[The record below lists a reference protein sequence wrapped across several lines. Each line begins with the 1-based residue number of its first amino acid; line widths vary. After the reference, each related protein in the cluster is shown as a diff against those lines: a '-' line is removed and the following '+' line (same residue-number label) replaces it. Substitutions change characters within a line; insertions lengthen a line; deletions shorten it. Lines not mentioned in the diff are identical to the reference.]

1 MVAEP
6 AISPGGAV
14 APSGGLSR
22 RPAWCRGHWLPLVFA
37 AVFLPVSAQELPD
50 RPMSWRVGEC
60 AQLREGGGGAVLK
73 APTYWLRGRVEAL
86 ETRRHRAGVCPYSGK
101 APSMLNH
108 AEWLE
113 LAAAVPCVARAEE
126 VRELDVP
133 QVLLTVESWET
144 PWTRAHG
151 HAGMLYRGHYLDQ
164 ALVRGMRLAID
175 AQWLERC
182 PAGRPQDVKQ

>member
-14 APSGGLSR
+14 ALSGVVRS
-22 RPAWCRGHWLPLVFA
+22 RPAERRGRWLALALAWGV
-37 AVFLPVSAQELPD
+37 LPVAAQEVPQA
-50 RPMSWRVGEC
+50 PVSWRVGEC

-108 AEWLE
+108 AEWRE
-113 LAAAVPCVARAEE
+113 LAAAAPCVARAEE

>member
-14 APSGGLSR
+14 APSGVVRS
-22 RPAWCRGHWLPLVFA
+22 RPAERCGRWLALALAWGVLPA
-37 AVFLPVSAQELPD
+37 AAQEVPQA
-50 RPMSWRVGEC
+50 PMSWRVGEC
-60 AQLREGGGGAVLK
+60 AHGREGGGGAVLK

-108 AEWLE
+108 AEWRE
-113 LAAAVPCVARAEE
+113 LAAAAPCVARAEE

>member
-1 MVAEP
+1 
-6 AISPGGAV
+6 
-14 APSGGLSR
+14 
-22 RPAWCRGHWLPLVFA
+22 
-37 AVFLPVSAQELPD
+37 
-50 RPMSWRVGEC
+50 MSWRVGEC

-108 AEWLE
+108 AEWRE
-113 LAAAVPCVARAEE
+113 LAAAAPCVARAEE

-133 QVLLTVESWET
+133 QVLLMVESWET